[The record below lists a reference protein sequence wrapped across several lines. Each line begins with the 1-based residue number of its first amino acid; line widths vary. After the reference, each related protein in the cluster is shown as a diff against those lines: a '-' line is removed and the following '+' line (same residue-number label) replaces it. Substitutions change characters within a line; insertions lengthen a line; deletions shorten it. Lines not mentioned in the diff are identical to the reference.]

1 MRQKSVQQIVIE
13 NFGSCN
19 MRCTYC
25 FPEHMWQREGRFQ
38 AMPEEMYRGILERTF
53 PQIASSSSSVDIH
66 IAGGEPLLAGQSWL
80 EMAFRVGREVAEN
93 YNKQVTFSLQTNA
106 TLVTPELAQFL
117 ANHKVTV
124 GVSLDG
130 SVEINEV
137 SRGKTDQ
144 TLRGFQLLREATGRS
159 PGVIVTVTKCNAR
172 RMREVVDYL
181 DHLGVVLFRA
191 NQMGA
196 TASWNA
202 HSAPDAEDWFIA
214 RRDIFE
220 EIAARRGRIMEHNLA
235 HAIPKF
241 VRTLLNDVPPFN
253 TGCGCWDMRCPA
265 GEQLMYFDQKGN
277 AYPCPRANVT
287 VEASIGHYASEDF
300 KMLWDEKLQQL
311 DAAMTTAPECK
322 QCPAQFVCDYGCH
335 AFNVGPGNFFEVNCD
350 GTKDYYQ
357 WITAHLEDVA
367 HIFFYVAWRDQLK
380 ARDIDAYTSL
390 RQGVEMLQDVASKL
404 AEQIRQSIVEKPPQL
419 HIKPEILEQ
428 RYSHR
433 VDINPLAIMNP
444 L

>member
-1 MRQKSVQQIVIE
+1 MS
-13 NFGSCN
+13 
-19 MRCTYC
+19 
-25 FPEHMWQREGRFQ
+25 
-38 AMPEEMYRGILERTF
+38 
-53 PQIASSSSSVDIH
+53 
-66 IAGGEPLLAGQSWL
+66 
-80 EMAFRVGREVAEN
+80 
-93 YNKQVTFSLQTNA
+93 
-106 TLVTPELAQFL
+106 
-117 ANHKVTV
+117 
-124 GVSLDG
+124 
-130 SVEINEV
+130 
-137 SRGKTDQ
+137 
-144 TLRGFQLLREATGRS
+144 
-159 PGVIVTVTKCNAR
+159 
-172 RMREVVDYL
+172 
-181 DHLGVVLFRA
+181 
-191 NQMGA
+191 A

-241 VRTLLNDVPPFN
+241 VRTLLNDVSPFN

-287 VEASIGHYASEDF
+287 AEASIGHYAAEDF
-300 KMLWDEKLQQL
+300 ERLWDEKLQQL

-367 HIFFYVAWRDQLK
+367 RIFFYVARRAQLK

-390 RQGVEMLQDVASKL
+390 RQGMDMLPDVVSNL
-404 AEQIRQSIVEKPPQL
+404 AEQIRQRIDKKLSQSNLKLEF
-419 HIKPEILEQ
+419 LEQ
-428 RYSHR
+428 RYNKRIDTSSLE
-433 VDINPLAIMNP
+433 VIEAL
-444 L
+444 